1 VAKVRRKRNL
11 RAVMT
16 IITRMDAVILQLTS
30 LNPTERGGT

>member
-1 VAKVRRKRNL
+1 
-11 RAVMT
+11 VMT